1 MRSFL
6 SKLWPSEHLLPIYRS
21 EGRFSSTVL
30 PHPSYSFSRH
40 VLAILS
46 ARAWRIAI
54 LVYVSTREIQ
64 DLALYLNAKKLLEAD
79 FFRVLIC
86 ITKALAVLQRTFLVF
101 SLSFFCR
108 FWADCVQFPLF
119 SLDQAF
125 SHSSKGGFF
134 CYDAS
139 LIVAL
144 ALPSVCLSA
153 VCPGFPL
160 SPFSIPSFLL
170 SSNPVA
176 SLAATSPFFI
186 PLYVFVSRYPS
197 GARLV

>member
-1 MRSFL
+1 M
-6 SKLWPSEHLLPIYRS
+6 
-21 EGRFSSTVL
+21 
-30 PHPSYSFSRH
+30 
-40 VLAILS
+40 
-46 ARAWRIAI
+46 
-54 LVYVSTREIQ
+54 Q
-64 DLALYLNAKKLLEAD
+64 KKLLEAD

-86 ITKALAVLQRTFLVF
+86 ITKALAVLQRNFLDF

-125 SHSSKGGFF
+125 SHSSKGCFF

-153 VCPGFPL
+153 VCLSAVCPRVPL

-176 SLAATSPFFI
+176 SLATTSPFFI
-186 PLYVFVSRYPS
+186 PLYDFVCEQVSKWS
-197 GARLV
+197 